1 MFDLGFYID
10 TRECTIVY
18 QNLIIRKYE
27 YNHLDLALA
36 EQYKTVK
43 VKNGTNITASH
54 GTE

>member
-18 QNLIIRKYE
+18 QDLIINKYE

-36 EQYKTVK
+36 EQYKTERLIQNK
-43 VKNGTNITASH
+43 K
-54 GTE
+54 